1 MVSVLSGEQRH
12 SHGYFKEMCG
22 QLVLFVFNSSC
33 NIDVVPSFF
42 VIIRRFYVVIYKHK
56 FDSEMLDLLIVVTH
70 SFRVRSD
77 ASVISSANFYCTRAC
92 LNYFQ
97 TQMIIVI
104 IKYLSDLIIII
115 KNILLQ

>member
-1 MVSVLSGEQRH
+1 MMVLVLSGEQRH

-22 QLVLFVFNSSC
+22 HLVLFVFNSSC

-42 VIIRRFYVVIYKHK
+42 VIFRQFYVVIYKHK

-70 SFRVRSD
+70 SFIVRSG
-77 ASVISSANFYCTRAC
+77 SSANFYCTQAC

-104 IKYLSDLIIII
+104 IKYLSDLIII